1 MIRDPGFPRRQGA
14 DGGFTLVEVLVALL
28 IVGLIGAVASL
39 RAGISPVVAVE
50 DESNRLG
57 QTIESA
63 LDRSRL
69 ARTPI
74 VWRGGPDQYALTILE
89 GGNERTIARRELDTQ
104 VKITSVW
111 SEGAL
116 QNPPYELV
124 LSGRDPRLFRIRL
137 GGEQST
143 LFELRSTLLGRVEL
157 VWASEIK

>member
-1 MIRDPGFPRRQGA
+1 MIRYPGYLRRLGA

-39 RAGISPVVAVE
+39 RAGTSPVVAVE

-74 VWRGGPDQYALTILE
+74 VWRAGPDRYALTILE
-89 GGNERTIARRELDTQ
+89 GRNERIIAQRELETQ
-104 VKITSVW
+104 VKIASVW

-116 QNPPYELV
+116 QSPPYELV
-124 LSGRDPRLFRIRL
+124 LSGRDPRLFRIQL
-137 GGEQST
+137 NSEQGT

-157 VWASEIK
+157 VRASEIE

>member
-1 MIRDPGFPRRQGA
+1 MIGYPGYPRRQGA

-28 IVGLIGAVASL
+28 IVGLIGAVASM
-39 RAGISPVVAVE
+39 RAGISPVVAIE
-50 DESNRLG
+50 DESNRLR

-69 ARTPI
+69 ARAPV
-74 VWRGGPDQYALTILE
+74 VWRAGADRYAFTIRE
-89 GGNERTIARRELDTQ
+89 GGSERTIAQRELGTP
-104 VKITSVW
+104 VTITSVW
-111 SEGAL
+111 SEGSL

-137 GGEQST
+137 GSDQSA

-157 VWASEIK
+157 VPASEFK